1 MLSGYGFHG
10 RLYLPAMTRMVVTV
24 REGNGALPVKEVMS
38 LDEFGLWKERDLKFL
53 EDGGGGKGK
62 EGLTLRGD

>member
-1 MLSGYGFHG
+1 
-10 RLYLPAMTRMVVTV
+10 MTRMVVTV